1 MSLRINIGENYLI
14 TSDSM
19 NVVLNQKYTK
29 ENGEIDFKAVG
40 FYPTVEAAANGLLR
54 KEILI
59 GDAEN
64 LGELVGMI
72 NGIKNLIVN
81 VLKEQ
86 KIQELQEQI
95 REQNAKLNGVK
106 ALIRNKE
113 TVESWEVFEILEPK
127 VEESDLDA

>member
-1 MSLRINIGENYLI
+1 MLNIQIGENYLI

-19 NVVLNQKYTK
+19 NVILNQRYTK
-29 ENGEIDFKAVG
+29 ENGETDFKAVG
-40 FYPTVEAAANGLLR
+40 FYPTVEAAANGLMR
-54 KEILI
+54 KEISI

-72 NGIKNLIVN
+72 NGIKNLIMN

-95 REQNAKLNGVK
+95 REQNTKLNGIK

-113 TVESWEVFEILEPK
+113 TVESWEVFEIMEPK